1 MAFDI
6 IICVNYTYIYM
17 QKRGKTMKHSIR
29 KQFAGIFIGM
39 MAATVIFTWGVNSIF
54 LDDYYMNEKQ
64 KNLIQVYETLNGAA
78 QTNRMK
84 SEDFYNITLSNLCSR
99 YNITGLVV
107 DMDTQKMIAFGA
119 DEEQSR
125 RQLWDNLFFLDRHSQ
140 NFLQETMNYRMMVV
154 TDKISK
160 TDFVNLWGNLDNG
173 DVFLL
178 RTPLESIR
186 DSVGISNRF
195 LAYVGIVSAIV
206 SGIVIW
212 FLTKKYTHPI
222 LELAWISER
231 VAKLDFE
238 TKYHGE
244 KDNEIGVLGEN
255 INFMSRELEKTI
267 SELKTAN
274 IELTKDIE
282 RKEKNEEMRSEFL
295 ANISHELKTPIAL
308 IQGYAEGLK
317 DDISESP
324 EEREFYCDVIIDE
337 ARKMNDMVKKLLT
350 LNQLE
355 FGNDTITME
364 RFDICTLISNYL
376 QSADILFLQNEV
388 NLIFASEKPIF
399 VWADEFKIEEVFMN
413 YISNALNHVKPNAE
427 GKKEISVRVEMEE
440 KSVKVYVHNT
450 GDIIPEESISKLWD
464 KFYKVDKARTREYGG
479 SGVGLSIVKAIMES
493 MNQEYG
499 VENTEDGVTFWF
511 ELERG

>member
-1 MAFDI
+1 
-6 IICVNYTYIYM
+6 
-17 QKRGKTMKHSIR
+17 MKHSIR

-39 MAATVIFTWGVNSIF
+39 MVATVVFTWLINSFF

-64 KNLIQVYETLNGAA
+64 KNLIQVYETLNKAGKTG
-78 QTNRMK
+78 QLD
-84 SEDFYNITLSNLCSR
+84 SEDFYNITLSNLYSR

-107 DMDTQKMIAFGA
+107 DMRTQKMTAFGA

-125 RQLWDNLFFLDRHSQ
+125 RQLWDNLLFLDRHSQ
-140 NFLQETMNYRMMVV
+140 KYMQETTNYRMMVV
-154 TDKISK
+154 TDKVSK
-160 TDFVNLWGNLDNG
+160 TDYVNLWGNLDNG

-195 LAYVGIVSAIV
+195 LAYIGIISAII
-206 SGIVIW
+206 SGIIIW
-212 FLTKKYTHPI
+212 FLTRRYTKPI
-222 LELAWISER
+222 MELAWISER
-231 VAKLDFE
+231 VANLDFNV
-238 TKYHGE
+238 KYSGE

-255 INFMSRELEKTI
+255 INFMSQELEKTI

-282 RKEKNEEMRSEFL
+282 RKERNEEMRSEFL
-295 ANISHELKTPIAL
+295 ASVSHELKTPIAL

-324 EEREFYCDVIIDE
+324 EEKEFYCDVIIDE

-364 RFDICTLISNYL
+364 RFDIYALICNYL
-376 QSADILFLQNEV
+376 QSADILFQQNNV
-388 NLIFASEKPIF
+388 KLNLIPSKSVF
-399 VWADEFKIEEVFMN
+399 VWADEFKVEEVFMN
-413 YISNALNHVKPNAE
+413 YITNALNHVKENRN
-427 GKKEISVRVEMEE
+427 GRKEISVDFEMKENA
-440 KSVKVYVHNT
+440 VKILVRNT
-450 GDIIPEESISKLWD
+450 GEHIPEESITKIWD

-493 MNQEYG
+493 MSREYG
-499 VENTEDGVTFWF
+499 VENIEDGVVFWF
-511 ELERG
+511 ELEKA